1 MKFRVLGPVTVIDG
15 PVVVDVGPPKAR
27 AVLGYLLLHANQVV
41 PLDRLL
47 ADLWPGQQPA
57 AATAALTVHLS
68 TLRRALEPG
77 RAPGAPPHVLVS
89 RPPGYV
95 LAVPPAD
102 IDVREFEDRLS
113 AGQRMMAAGDRAG
126 AEAAFDV
133 ALGLWQGEP
142 FGDVGEEPYVR
153 AEGRRLATLRL
164 GALGSRAEAL
174 VAQGK
179 NHSVIPSLENFVVE
193 QPFDERGWHLL
204 AVALYR
210 VGRQAD
216 ALATI
221 AEAHRSLVTTGG
233 GTAPGLEMLELQIKE
248 HDPGLDWQPVADAG
262 TAAGATEDNEADN
275 HGSGGGDGDGD
286 GGTEARP
293 PTMIAGPAF
302 VGRGGPQSA
311 LASAVA
317 AARKGTGGLVLVAG
331 EAGTGRTRLC
341 EVLGS
346 AARSAGFTVGWGR
359 CSIGAGPVGFR
370 PWGPALALLA
380 GPRPD
385 PFVPA
390 EAGPPAAGAADA
402 VGEDGPLLAHLG
414 PELEARFGP
423 PEPLGG
429 EPFAARRRLHEAVT
443 GFLSRRA
450 ALGPVMIV
458 LDDVELADR
467 SSLRLLLALTPELSS
482 MAVVVVATHRL
493 DAAGATPWAALS
505 RPLSNAARARVSLGP
520 IDRAGVEAYLDAV
533 TGTGVGERAAGPV
546 HDRTGG
552 NPLFLS
558 ELVQLL
564 QSEGRLVR
572 ADERLG
578 GVATPAAADGTPA
591 GGPLLLGACA
601 SAGEVLMRRLA
612 RLPASTGDVL
622 TVMAVAGGD
631 IDLDVLGRAFDVDA
645 ATAFDRLDPAFVSG
659 LVLADPMRP
668 GHFALSS
675 RSLAE
680 TLLAQLDGES
690 RAQVHAA
697 LAQAIDVD
705 GAGDPAALAHHYG
718 HALPLGTGPQ
728 AVRWAAVAARQATGH
743 GADDEAALAWE
754 AVLAAHGRAG
764 GTDPSTRFDLLQHLS
779 HARRRAGDAA
789 GAQTAQDEAAE
800 IAQRLDDPERM
811 ARAASVYGAI
821 TLWNQRP
828 YGYVDEANVAVLDRA
843 VAMLPLNDGSLR
855 AQALGALG
863 VELYYGRRRPEGH
876 ALARRAVGVARRL
889 GDPEL
894 LVRTLNNLA
903 MTCWAPGFED
913 ERLEVTAEILAVPG
927 LSPEIE
933 TTTLA
938 QRIPLL
944 LRGGHVADAAAVL
957 ARSCELRAVVRAPEL
972 VAQLDLQD
980 AMWAAF
986 KGRYGDAERLCEAA
1000 RDACGETSGWWGGEW
1015 RRLSLLFWLRRDQGR
1030 LDELH
1035 EPLATAAAV
1044 AGNEPLVPLAALAL
1058 AETGD
1063 RAGARALAEQRGF
1076 EPGRN
1081 WAWEPISAQWA
1092 EVSAL
1097 VGVPSASGRLARLEA
1112 HADAL
1117 VVAGTGVVFWGS
1129 LHVQVGRLAA
1139 RLGNIDGA
1147 AAHLEAALLAH
1158 ARCGA
1163 RPHEARS
1170 AFHLAEVLHH
1180 RDQPGDADRVGD
1192 LVARSLALCAEH
1204 SLDGLAAKVN
1214 ALG

>member
-1 MKFRVLGPVTVIDG
+1 MKFSVLGPVTVTDG
-15 PVVVDVGPPKAR
+15 PAVVDLGPPKGR

-41 PLDRLL
+41 PLDRLVS
-47 ADLWPGQQPA
+47 DLWPGEQPA

-68 TLRRALEPG
+68 SLRRALEPG
-77 RAPGAPPHVLVS
+77 RAPGAPPQVLVS

-95 LAVPPAD
+95 LAVPAAD

-113 AGQRMMAAGDRAG
+113 DGQRMMAAGDRAG
-126 AEAAFDV
+126 AEAAFDI
-133 ALGLWQGEP
+133 ALGLWHGEP
-142 FGDVGEEPYVR
+142 FGDVGDEPYAR

-164 GALGSRAEAL
+164 GALGARAEAL

-179 NHSVIPSLENFVVE
+179 NHSVIPSLESFVVE
-193 QPFDERGWHLL
+193 QPSDERGWHLL

-221 AEAHRSLVTTGG
+221 AEAHRSLLTTGG
-233 GTAPGLEMLELQIKE
+233 GTAPGLEVLELQIKE
-248 HDPGLDWQPVADAG
+248 HDPGLDWQPAADAG
-262 TAAGATEDNEADN
+262 TDAGTVAGATDENDTGGDGN
-275 HGSGGGDGDGD
+275 GGGDGTGA
-286 GGTEARP
+286 GGADVRP

-317 AARKGTGGLVLVAG
+317 AARKGAGGLVLVAG

-380 GPRPD
+380 GPG
-385 PFVPA
+385 PFVPT
-390 EAGPPAAGAADA
+390 ELGPPAAGA
-402 VGEDGPLLAHLG
+402 VGQDGPLLAHLG

-429 EPFAARRRLHEAVT
+429 EPFAARRRLNEAVA

-482 MAVVVVATHRL
+482 MAVLVVATHRL
-493 DAAGATPWAALS
+493 DTAGATPWAALS

-533 TGTGVGERAAGPV
+533 TGTGVGERSAGPV

-572 ADERLG
+572 AGERLG
-578 GVATPAAADGTPA
+578 GGAAPAPANATPA

-601 SAGEVLMRRLA
+601 NAGEVLIRRLA

-622 TVMAVAGGD
+622 TVMAVAGGG
-631 IDLDVLGRAFDVDA
+631 IDLEVLSRAFDIDA
-645 ATAFDRLDPAFVSG
+645 ATVFDRLDPAFVSG

-690 RAQVHAA
+690 RAEVHAA
-697 LAQAIDVD
+697 LARAIDMD

-728 AVRWAAVAARQATGH
+728 AVRWAAVAARQASGH

-764 GTDPSTRFDLLQHLS
+764 GTDPATRFDLLQHLS

-789 GAQTAQDEAAE
+789 GDRAAQDEAAE

-821 TLWNQRP
+821 TLWNLRP

-889 GDPEL
+889 GDTEL

-944 LRGGHVADAAAVL
+944 LRGGHVADTAAAL
-957 ARSCELRAVVRAPEL
+957 ARGCELRAVVRAPEL

-986 KGRYGDAERLCEAA
+986 KGRYDDAERLCQAA
-1000 RDACGETSGWWGGEW
+1000 WEACGETSGWWGGEW
-1015 RRLSLLFWLRRDQGR
+1015 RRFSLLFWLRRDQGR
-1030 LDELH
+1030 LDELL

-1097 VGVPSASGRLARLEA
+1097 VGVPSAGGQLARLEA

-1139 RLGNIDGA
+1139 RRGNIDGA

-1163 RPHEARS
+1163 LPHEARS

-1192 LVARSLALCAEH
+1192 LVARSLALCADLG
-1204 SLDGLAAKVN
+1204 LDGLAAKVH
-1214 ALG
+1214 ALS